1 MNLRVAVAL
10 LTLAGL
16 ALYTAGMLAESQS
29 RPQITSRSTQNP
41 ISQEVGR

>member
-16 ALYTAGMLAESQS
+16 ALYTAGMLAENQP
-29 RPQITSRSTQNP
+29 RPEITSRSNANP